1 MQRTMRYNVFVY
13 AKISGKNLQINNQVG
28 CNTIMDWK
36 FKIKKKRFQIIERWN
51 WYNSKINGNIIT
63 KIIDNK
69 MHQKYTSNE
78 NLFYIIPA

>member
-36 FKIKKKRFQIIERWN
+36 FKIKK
-51 WYNSKINGNIIT
+51 
-63 KIIDNK
+63 
-69 MHQKYTSNE
+69 MVSNCS
-78 NLFYIIPA
+78 NVKLIQ